1 METPWDMI
9 RAIAMT
15 LTKEWKNIRS
25 VNGWTKEKIAEV
37 ARAGVR
43 LKPSLTHGPLTEED
57 VQVLRVKRRVM
68 ECMVCFWVVHHN
80 LNGIVV
86 PAELIVE
93 EYRKQW
99 GLGPHGPLVT
109 QHLDQMM
116 KKKRKEKWLTTFR
129 TKWNLQVGTFPRRPS
144 LTTEDIRKKATSKT
158 HSGKEPFLGRE
169 MEQVLRGNW
178 NRPLFHFWVPVLVPK
193 NGPLK

>member
-1 METPWDMI
+1 MGHDSSDCHDLDKRME
-9 RAIAMT
+9 
-15 LTKEWKNIRS
+15 NIRS
-25 VNGWTKEKIAEV
+25 VNGWTKDKIAEV
-37 ARAGVR
+37 AREGVR

-57 VQVLRVKRRVM
+57 VQVLRVKRMVM

-86 PAELIVE
+86 PAELIVK

-116 KKKRKEKWLTTFR
+116 QKKEK
-129 TKWNLQVGTFPRRPS
+129 
-144 LTTEDIRKKATSKT
+144 
-158 HSGKEPFLGRE
+158 
-169 MEQVLRGNW
+169 
-178 NRPLFHFWVPVLVPK
+178 K
-193 NGPLK
+193 NG